1 MFRSHPRLGNT
12 TFLYCIENNMGN
24 EHQWIE
30 RFIAETDTMANAVV
44 LQERAGQ
51 VGFRTDEAAK
61 VRRPRM
67 LHEKLQMDAVA
78 IVSDVV
84 SVNNDHKRCGEAA
97 VEELL
102 LQMSRVQEFTKMTPT
117 TVKTIITAIF
127 DELGRRIVGQNDDLV
142 QAVYVMVEAMAL
154 YYGNKLPTN
163 QYARIKKV
171 REDERGKKHKRRR
184 IMFEGMIQAQ
194 RIVDRK

>member
-97 VEELL
+97 VNELL